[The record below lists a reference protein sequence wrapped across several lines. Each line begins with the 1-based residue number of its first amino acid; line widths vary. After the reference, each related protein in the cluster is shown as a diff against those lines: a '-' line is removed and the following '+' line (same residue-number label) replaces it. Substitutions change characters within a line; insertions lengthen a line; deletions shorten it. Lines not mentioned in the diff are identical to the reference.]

1 MKKIDKDELFQNVS
15 TFLKSKGVTLDEGS
29 YTQRIHQGCDL
40 LADTINETQEVV
52 ARARVEVDK
61 TLDQIRHMIHE
72 ATAPKESGSPPAPEP
87 ENSGTKVPPVNPA
100 RSDPLF

>member
-61 TLDQIRHMIHE
+61 TLDQLRHMIHE
-72 ATAPKESGSPPAPEP
+72 ATAPRATAAPPASEPAESGE
-87 ENSGTKVPPVNPA
+87 KVPPVNPT